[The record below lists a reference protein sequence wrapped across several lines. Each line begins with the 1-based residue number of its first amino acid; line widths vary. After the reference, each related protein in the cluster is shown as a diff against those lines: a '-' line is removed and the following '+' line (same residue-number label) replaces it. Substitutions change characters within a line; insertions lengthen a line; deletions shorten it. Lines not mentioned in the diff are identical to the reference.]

1 MNTMEKDKL
10 EELEL
15 LREKVFQSEQER
27 LDGAKT
33 ISISEARGNL
43 RERIVVPKRQAFLDL
58 EN

>member
-1 MNTMEKDKL
+1 MEKDKL